1 MKSVICEEKEKKLGK
16 LPMTKGSLGALASAK
31 AEEGEAEERW
41 TGEEEEDDGGEER
54 RPSRR
59 RPEKW
64 GPDAASIT

>member
-1 MKSVICEEKEKKLGK
+1 MNFAK
-16 LPMTKGSLGALASAK
+16 LPMTKGCRGALESAK
-31 AEEGEAEERW
+31 AEEAEAEERCE
-41 TGEEEEDDGGEER
+41 GEKEDDDGGGEER